1 MSIVYN
7 IAKDWFIGMGLPENH
22 TLPWTSTGN
31 QSLRTQDTGPRSR
44 PRVRPWTPRFRLGEL
59 ADASVLWVSASAY
72 DDYGMEQGQ
81 DYPPMFKKGNARLP
95 DNYRPVSHVCA
106 VKYMEHIVCR
116 HIRRRESHQILNP
129 QRCLQVASVKLQVSL
144 KSLRASHK

>member
-1 MSIVYN
+1 MIADPLWSCVMLLCGPLRYLVIPLISKYFHEQTVPVTFTSDGKVMSIVYN

-22 TLPWTSTGN
+22 TLLWTSTGN

-72 DDYGMEQGQ
+72 DAYGMEQGQ

-95 DNYRPVSHVCA
+95 DN
-106 VKYMEHIVCR
+106 
-116 HIRRRESHQILNP
+116 
-129 QRCLQVASVKLQVSL
+129 
-144 KSLRASHK
+144 